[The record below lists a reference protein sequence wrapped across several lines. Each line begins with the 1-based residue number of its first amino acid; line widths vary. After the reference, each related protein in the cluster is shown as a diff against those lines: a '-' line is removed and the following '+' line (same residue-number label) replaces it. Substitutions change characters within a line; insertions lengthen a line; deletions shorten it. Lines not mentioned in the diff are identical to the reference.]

1 MEPSPPVPLSHLP
14 STLPRERG
22 DVAGRTSL
30 RSCLVAPVTFPLSRR
45 GPAAGRGGR
54 WERGTGGEDSKR
66 HPLCL
71 VILLLLLGLPAHA
84 QTPDHL
90 SFALEARPLRGL
102 QGPIATLLT
111 TGKEGGGLP
120 MAALAVPA
128 GERGPDGRFAVP
140 LLVEIEGSGL
150 LADRRGDVQRIEIYA
165 YAMGAD
171 GSVQDFLAQGL
182 RLDLAQIGEAVLA
195 GGLKFV
201 GTVSM
206 PPGAGSL
213 RVLTIDPDTLRY
225 SLRVLPLTVP
235 SGESG
240 PLLLQPLFS
249 DPRGHWVLAR
259 QAGASLALS
268 PLLVDEGW
276 GLPSSLPLLAGGS
289 SRRVALLGRNLP
301 AEPAVTLEIRTE
313 FGKKVQEIP
322 GRVAQRFRTSGP
334 APERLECDFDLPK
347 LETGRYRAV
356 LTVAGNGA
364 RLETPEL
371 TVLYLGDNPLSK
383 ELIWAQL
390 RRLGAGD
397 DPAPVPVPVPIAEA
411 PKGRKRNA
419 ELERIARQ
427 GYEDALR
434 ALGSGSPLEQVVA
447 RLVDVETSIYRQGS
461 SAAADD
467 LRQVEL
473 ETAERLARS
482 DPEILLPLAVLHAEI
497 YRSLR
502 ERKEYFLAENA
513 RRTSADLADSYAK
526 KGGSGTVA
534 SQTLFILA
542 ADLLASGV
550 QGASRELL
558 DRALILD
565 GRNEAVGLFLA
576 ASHERDGDYTR
587 TVEVLKQVVQAHP
600 ASGEARLRLAVN
612 LGRVGRTAEGQEI
625 LRRLIAETG
634 PEWIRTVAWQELVS
648 LHLRHDRPKD
658 AVALLRQAVARL
670 PGQPQL
676 AVQLAFLLDRQ
687 GSAAEAQAILDRVRP
702 RANRTAAGS
711 PRHLY
716 GQWPAGVLEEARR
729 SLTQQSLVRLAALS
743 RALDA
748 GIAGPARGGR

>member
-1 MEPSPPVPLSHLP
+1 M
-14 STLPRERG
+14 
-22 DVAGRTSL
+22 
-30 RSCLVAPVTFPLSRR
+30 RR
-45 GPAAGRGGR
+45 
-54 WERGTGGEDSKR
+54 
-66 HPLCL
+66 H
-71 VILLLLLGLPAHA
+71 LLLLLLLLALPAAA
-84 QTPDHL
+84 QTPNNL
-90 SFALEARPLRGL
+90 TFALEARPLRGL

-140 LLVEIEGSGL
+140 LLVEIEGNGL

-171 GSVQDFLAQGL
+171 GSVHDFLAQSL
-182 RLDLAQIGEAVLA
+182 RLDLAQIGEAVLD

-213 RVLTIDPDTLRY
+213 RVLAVDPDTLRY

-235 SGESG
+235 AAESG

-259 QAGASLALS
+259 QAGANLDRSLP

-289 SRRVALLGRNLP
+289 TRRAALLGRNLP

-313 FGKKVQEIP
+313 LGKTVQEIP
-322 GRVAQRFRTSGP
+322 GRVVERSRTSGS
-334 APERLECDFDLPK
+334 APERLACDFDLPG

-356 LTVAGNGA
+356 LRVTGAGT

-371 TVLYLGDNPLSK
+371 TVLYLGENPLSK

-397 DPAPVPVPVPIAEA
+397 DPAPAAPVPQVPVAEA

-419 ELERIARQ
+419 ELDRIARQ

-434 ALGSGSPLEQVVA
+434 ALGSGSPLDQVVA
-447 RLVDVETSIYRQGS
+447 RLVEIETSIYRQGS
-461 SAAADD
+461 AAAADD

-473 ETAERLARS
+473 ETAERLAGS
-482 DPEILLPLAVLHAEI
+482 DPEILLPLSVLHAEL

-534 SQTLFILA
+534 SQALLSLA
-542 ADLLASGV
+542 ADLLTSGV

-558 DRALILD
+558 DRALALD

-576 ASHERDGDYTR
+576 ASHERDGDYAR
-587 TVEVLKQVVQAHP
+587 TVEVLKQVVQSHP
-600 ASGEARLRLAVN
+600 NSGEARLRLGVN
-612 LGRVGRTAEGQEI
+612 LDRTGRTAEAREI
-625 LRRLIAETG
+625 LQKLAAEPG
-634 PEWIRTVAWQELVS
+634 PEWIRTVACEELVR
-648 LHLRHDRPKD
+648 LHLRQDRPKE
-658 AVALLRQAVARL
+658 ALALLRQAVTRL

-687 GSAAEAQAILDRVRP
+687 GSASEAQAVLDRIQPRP
-702 RANRTAAGS
+702 ARTAAGS

-716 GQWPAGVLEEARR
+716 GQWPVGSLEEARR
-729 SLTQQSLVRLAALS
+729 SLTQQSLLRLAALS
-743 RALDA
+743 RVLETE
-748 GIAGPARGGR
+748 PARGGR